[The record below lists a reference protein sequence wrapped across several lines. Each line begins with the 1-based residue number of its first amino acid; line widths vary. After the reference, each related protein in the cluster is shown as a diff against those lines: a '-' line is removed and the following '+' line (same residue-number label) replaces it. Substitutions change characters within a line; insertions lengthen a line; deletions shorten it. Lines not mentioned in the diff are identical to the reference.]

1 MTQPDLLSP
10 LTVANLDRARA
21 IRDIER
27 ACKTMDT
34 RAYND
39 ATRRL
44 RDATTRVLRLEIAA

>member
-1 MTQPDLLSP
+1 VTQPDLLSP

-21 IRDIER
+21 MRDIER